1 MQSIGVTLS
10 PNSHTGLDKGDHL
23 SSIPIH
29 LRYDIALLYLQQS
42 DYNLGLAVE
51 AYLADEKWEKEHP
64 LEAASKGRK
73 AGQKWEKRKIG
84 MQTGLTGQL

>member
-1 MQSIGVTLS
+1 MILS
-10 PNSHTGLDKGDHL
+10 ATDHTGLGKADHL
-23 SSIPIH
+23 SSIPGH

-51 AYLADEKWEKEHP
+51 AYQADEKWEKEHP
-64 LEAASKGRK
+64 LEAASKGGK
-73 AGQKWEKRKIG
+73 VGQEWGKRKIG